1 MCVCVSL
8 VLFLFNAMESG
19 EILSS
24 YYLKKNIYIYI
35 RVYMYLYIIHSY
47 ICSSRVVAHV
57 YRTYVI
63 LRESACSRIYRRA
76 KWIVCI
82 DLLPLEKRGNARAR
96 LRKAMSLEARC
107 DEEDREKC
115 LSSSRCCRH
124 HRSDIVEKR
133 RERKLNASLPFV
145 RLALDVCGRES
156 SLSNV
161 KSFATIRLALTRK
174 ESPSDRTY
182 VLPLEN
188 FGT

>member
-1 MCVCVSL
+1 MSL

-35 RVYMYLYIIHSY
+35 YVCICIYTLYIVIY
-47 ICSSRVVAHV
+47 TCSSRVVAHV